1 MKLLTDPN
9 IQHVQACDCG
19 TTGHIL
25 ESSAYRECKDQR
37 SPSANRDHA
46 MICDIK
52 DPLSAKVING
62 LWPSHPLAET
72 LKPGTWYR
80 DRPYPHMR
88 MQSMSLRTDLEPH
101 GPVGLHEMAI
111 AWTGR
116 VRGEAIGRAE

>member
-19 TTGHIL
+19 TTGHKL

-62 LWPSHPLAET
+62 LWHPQSSAET

-88 MQSMSLRTDLEPH
+88 MP
-101 GPVGLHEMAI
+101 
-111 AWTGR
+111 
-116 VRGEAIGRAE
+116 